1 MRPAMKPTTMIHNRP
16 PMLMTMLPFPRTRRS
31 IFA

>member
-1 MRPAMKPTTMIHNRP
+1 MIHNRP

-31 IFA
+31 IFD